1 MSNPK
6 DKNLHA
12 DHRKRMRVRFR
23 KNGFSE
29 YHSHEVL
36 EQVLFEVIPRSNTN
50 ETGHLLVNK
59 FGSIDN
65 VLHASPKE
73 LEKIEGVGPKSAEYL
88 ASLFEQGSEIIKKQ
102 FRTVSNLSV
111 HQVALLTDWFMS
123 NRDHS
128 IGLIVCDSEKTFV
141 DFAFLDGEDV
151 GVFSESDLTKYQVSL
166 CEKIVLTVGTGTYI
180 LILKGIELERS
191 FLYRLMDMTKAK
203 GSIMLNAYEME
214 KRKPVSLIF
223 NK

>member
-1 MSNPK
+1 MSSPK

-50 ETGHLLVNK
+50 ETGHLLINK

-65 VLHASPKE
+65 VLNASPKK

-88 ASLFEQGSEIIKKQ
+88 ASLFDRGSEIIKEQ
-102 FRTVSNLSV
+102 YRTVNNLSV
-111 HQVALLTDWFMS
+111 YQVAFLADWFMS
-123 NRDHS
+123 SKDRC
-128 IGLIVCDSEKTFV
+128 IGMIICDADKTFV
-141 DFAFLDGEDV
+141 DFAFLDNKNVRG
-151 GVFSESDLTKYQVSL
+151 FSESDWTKYQASL
-166 CEKIVLTVGTGTYI
+166 CEEIVSTVGSGTYI
-180 LILKGIELERS
+180 LVLKSIVFERS
-191 FLYRLMDMTKAK
+191 FLYRLVDMTKAE
-203 GSIMLNAYEME
+203 GSIMLNAYEMI